1 MASAMAANATAVHN
15 VRSNRVS
22 NIGPSSMS
30 SERSRATH
38 NAAIG
43 KGFGSSKSSWNS
55 SIWGTAN
62 LGSSFT
68 DGPADT
74 GIVRDQHAENAFEG
88 KSGSSSL
95 LSSSESD
102 GWSGRPSLPWSTV
115 SSTSSSLSMAQN
127 KGMAA
132 SPVQSRGNDRSAPAL
147 AETSDATSYFSLPRP
162 SAIGQTPAGSAQK
175 GYLNPTSEA
184 FSSSSADTISF
195 GSFGG
200 FRNEEGGRRQL
211 NSSAFG
217 GSSVG
222 PGFPTKQAL
231 SSADRDVPRSDDIIG
246 SMNVPSFTQAVSES
260 ISQGS
265 SRAAVSAPYSH
276 LSHNSGS
283 FASQRP
289 THPAY
294 PSFHSESPA
303 FESRY
308 PDGQLDLNSGL
319 SKLQLNDSGF
329 PSQQRPS
336 YVSQGSYDA
345 SLNRLKYEVVADE
358 AGYQALNAYTL
369 DGPPELPVG
378 YHSGTSRFGG
388 RGSVSPS
395 EYTRFNSP
403 FYSAAGTPP
412 VAAAQYRTSSASR
425 LSNQAADGPATLLDR
440 KLRGL
445 QQEQDFAQSA
455 ANVLQPRLQFPTA
468 YDLAC
473 YPAARFNSLSGF
485 YPVAPFGG
493 LGAAAFVPRGP
504 HRDHDPSQVVRS
516 PLLEEFR
523 TNSKGNKRYELKDIY
538 NHIVEFS
545 GDQHG
550 SRFIQQKLETAN
562 SDEKEQV
569 FREIQQNALQLMT
582 DVFGNYVVQKLFEHG
597 NQSQKKILANQM
609 KGHILALST
618 QMYGCRVVQKAL
630 EHILTDQQASMVKE
644 LENHVLKCVR
654 DQNGNHVIQKAI
666 ERVPSQ
672 HVQFIINAFK
682 GQVNRL
688 AAHPYGCRVIQRMLE
703 HCEEVDRQSILAE
716 LHACTASLI
725 PDQFGNYVIQHVIEN
740 GEETDRSRMISIVI
754 SQLLVFSKHK
764 FASNVVEKSI
774 EFGEDGQRRQIIHM
788 LTSPN
793 ERGENPL
800 LGLMRDQ
807 YGNYVIQKV
816 LGTLKGAEREALV
829 EQIRPLLSQL
839 KKFSYGKQIVAI
851 EKLIFD
857 AKTSTSPSSSTV
869 NPTSSTT
876 PPASH
881 KSSPQ
886 PVRRSLAEL
895 EACRPPVGGAAPP
908 TPPPTDTQST
918 VDGPVE
924 SFKNIATSSVTA
936 IAELEVAAG
945 AGLAAADAGAS
956 SGSKA

>member
-1 MASAMAANATAVHN
+1 
-15 VRSNRVS
+15 
-22 NIGPSSMS
+22 MS

-38 NAAIG
+38 NSTIG

-55 SIWGTAN
+55 SIWGNAN

-74 GIVRDQHAENAFEG
+74 GIVRGGDFAGLISVTICEANPVALDQHVQLNGPENAFEG

-162 SAIGQTPAGSAQK
+162 SAIGQTPVSSAQK

-200 FRNEEGGRRQL
+200 FRNEDGGRRQL

-222 PGFPTKQAL
+222 PGFQTKPAL

-246 SMNVPSFTQAVSES
+246 SMNIPSFTQAVTES
-260 ISQGS
+260 NSQGP

-283 FASQRP
+283 LVSQRP
-289 THPAY
+289 SHSAHP
-294 PSFHSESPA
+294 FHSESPA

-308 PDGQLDLNSGL
+308 TNGQLDLNSGL
-319 SKLQLNDSGF
+319 SKLQLNNNGF

-345 SLNRLKYEVVADE
+345 SLNRLKYEVAADE
-358 AGYQALNAYTL
+358 AGYQALNAYTP

-378 YHSGTSRFGG
+378 CHSGTSRYGG

-395 EYTRFNSP
+395 DYTRLNSP

-412 VAAAQYRTSSASR
+412 VAAAQYRTSSANR
-425 LSNQAADGPATLLDR
+425 LSNQVGDGQATLLDR

-455 ANVLQPRLQFPTA
+455 VNVLQPRLQFPTA
-468 YDLAC
+468 YDFAC
-473 YPAARFNSLSGF
+473 YPAARFTSLSGF

-523 TNSKGNKRYELKDIY
+523 TNSKGNKRYELK
-538 NHIVEFS
+538 VRFS
-545 GDQHG
+545 PDW
-550 SRFIQQKLETAN
+550 
-562 SDEKEQV
+562 
-569 FREIQQNALQLMT
+569 
-582 DVFGNYVVQKLFEHG
+582 
-597 NQSQKKILANQM
+597 
-609 KGHILALST
+609 LS
-618 QMYGCRVVQKAL
+618 
-630 EHILTDQQASMVKE
+630 
-644 LENHVLKCVR
+644 
-654 DQNGNHVIQKAI
+654 
-666 ERVPSQ
+666 
-672 HVQFIINAFK
+672 
-682 GQVNRL
+682 
-688 AAHPYGCRVIQRMLE
+688 
-703 HCEEVDRQSILAE
+703 
-716 LHACTASLI
+716 
-725 PDQFGNYVIQHVIEN
+725 
-740 GEETDRSRMISIVI
+740 
-754 SQLLVFSKHK
+754 
-764 FASNVVEKSI
+764 
-774 EFGEDGQRRQIIHM
+774 IH
-788 LTSPN
+788 S
-793 ERGENPL
+793 
-800 LGLMRDQ
+800 
-807 YGNYVIQKV
+807 
-816 LGTLKGAEREALV
+816 
-829 EQIRPLLSQL
+829 
-839 KKFSYGKQIVAI
+839 
-851 EKLIFD
+851 
-857 AKTSTSPSSSTV
+857 
-869 NPTSSTT
+869 
-876 PPASH
+876 
-881 KSSPQ
+881 
-886 PVRRSLAEL
+886 
-895 EACRPPVGGAAPP
+895 
-908 TPPPTDTQST
+908 
-918 VDGPVE
+918 
-924 SFKNIATSSVTA
+924 
-936 IAELEVAAG
+936 
-945 AGLAAADAGAS
+945 
-956 SGSKA
+956 